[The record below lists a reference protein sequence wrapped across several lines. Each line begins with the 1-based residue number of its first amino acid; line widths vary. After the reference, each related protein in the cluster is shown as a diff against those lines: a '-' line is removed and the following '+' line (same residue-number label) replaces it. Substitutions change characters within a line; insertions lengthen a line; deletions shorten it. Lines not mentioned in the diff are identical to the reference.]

1 MSRTWT
7 VAAVQMD
14 VRLGDIAANL
24 QRIKHYLEVA
34 ADDGARLVV
43 FPECALAGYGYRS
56 KEEAWP
62 YAQAIPGP
70 ATEEL
75 TEFCRELDLFTVVG
89 LLEKDGSDLY
99 NAAVCVG
106 PEGVV

>member
-1 MSRTWT
+1 MTMAKPWT

-14 VRLGDIAANL
+14 VQLGDVAENL
-24 QRIKHYLEVA
+24 RRIKHYLEVA

-43 FPECALAGYGYRS
+43 FPECALSGYGYRS

-62 YAQAIPGP
+62 YAQPISGP

-75 TEFCRELDLFTVVG
+75 TELCRELDLFTVIG
-89 LLEKDGSDLY
+89 LLEKDGDALF

-106 PEGVV
+106 PE